1 MIPWM
6 RLLFIHKILS
16 QIVVCKN
23 LLMCIHGRSCA
34 SKFTQIHSRPCN
46 LYFQVYNELRGSGSR
61 YINWTFIKCQCYTI
75 AIWSMQR
82 LKKMGTLNIFE
93 TKIYKPKEGYIIKID
108 DKLITKLQKN
118 LWTMALRDNTPMRL
132 AQGIY
137 SATYL

>member
-1 MIPWM
+1 
-6 RLLFIHKILS
+6 
-16 QIVVCKN
+16 
-23 LLMCIHGRSCA
+23 
-34 SKFTQIHSRPCN
+34 
-46 LYFQVYNELRGSGSR
+46 
-61 YINWTFIKCQCYTI
+61 
-75 AIWSMQR
+75 MQR